1 MKTVKRTDIRS
12 FELDM
17 TMYTTFDAKD
27 MLDNNNNIFY
37 VNDNYDVKSSSDSYR
52 GEPLRI
58 NHSACEEVKVVH
70 NKDYDLYMTVVKTY
84 DGSIYYIKL

>member
-1 MKTVKRTDIRS
+1 MKTVKRTNIGS

-27 MLDNNNNIFY
+27 MLDNNSDIFY
-37 VNDNYDVKSSSDSYR
+37 VNDSHDVISDSDIYK

-58 NHSACEEVKVVH
+58 NHSACEEIKVVH

-84 DGSIYYIKL
+84 DGSIYYINL

>member
-1 MKTVKRTDIRS
+1 MKTVKRTNFGS

-27 MLDNNNNIFY
+27 MLDNNNDIFY
-37 VNDNYDVKSSSDSYR
+37 VNDNHDVTSNSDSYR

-70 NKDYDLYMTVVKTY
+70 DKVYDLYMTVVKTY
-84 DGSIYYIKL
+84 NGSIYYIKL

>member
-1 MKTVKRTDIRS
+1 MKTVKRTDIGS

-27 MLDNNNNIFY
+27 MLEDNKNIFY
-37 VNDNYDVKSSSDSYR
+37 VNDNYDVTSNSDSYR
-52 GEPLRI
+52 GEALRI